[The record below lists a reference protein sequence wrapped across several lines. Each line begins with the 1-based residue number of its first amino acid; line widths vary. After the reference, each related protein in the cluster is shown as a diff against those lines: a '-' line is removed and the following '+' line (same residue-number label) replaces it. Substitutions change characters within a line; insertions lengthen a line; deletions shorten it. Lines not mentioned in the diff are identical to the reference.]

1 MSSVSKYILRVM
13 PVSFYDAHLLTSKM
27 PTLVMAPTRHIH
39 NSEISVSEFRGHDAF
54 GRGAMCDT
62 PELTYI

>member
-1 MSSVSKYILRVM
+1 M

-27 PTLVMAPTRHIH
+27 PTLVMAPTQHIH